1 MDCRGPQAGGVGYH
15 PGPMTPVLDTSN
27 RGFLLVLS
35 GPSGAGKGTVMRRI
49 LAENPDVELSISA
62 TTRKP
67 RPGEL
72 NGREYYFLSKEE
84 FLKYIDSGT
93 FFLEWAEVYG
103 NYYGTPSPR
112 IVDRLAAGKIV
123 VLEIDTQ
130 GAKNIMDKHPAE
142 LVTVFLTPSTGEA
155 LKQRLLGRGSEG
167 PKDMTQRL
175 ANAPVELLDL
185 PRFDYLV
192 LNDDVEVA
200 VRTLTGII
208 VAERHRTHRFR
219 GTLNLVSDFPG
230 RDSHP
235 TPPPGPS
242 VTP

>member
-1 MDCRGPQAGGVGYH
+1 
-15 PGPMTPVLDTSN
+15 MTPVPDTSN

-35 GPSGAGKGTVMRRI
+35 GPSGAGKGTVVRRI

-72 NGREYYFLSKEE
+72 NGREYYFLSTDE
-84 FLKYIDSGT
+84 FQKYIASGT
-93 FFLEWAEVYG
+93 FFLEWAQVYG

-112 IVDRLAAGKIV
+112 IVDRLAAGKVV

-130 GAKNIMDKHPAE
+130 GAKNIMDKKPAE
-142 LVTVFLTPSTGEA
+142 LVTVFLTPSNGES

-185 PRFDYLV
+185 PKFDYLV
-192 LNDDVEVA
+192 LNDDVDQA
-200 VRTLTGII
+200 VKALTGII

-230 RDSHP
+230 RDAQ
-235 TPPPGPS
+235 PPSAPGHA